1 MSQFKVGFS
10 FVLNG
15 KAVLDKVRYYSKATA
30 HRSLFRHA
38 QKCCFYDLMFKLQKA
53 PEIPSCH
60 ESSAFH
66 NEKSEKHMNQSFE
79 G

>member
-1 MSQFKVGFS
+1 MLQFKVGFL
-10 FVLNG
+10 FALNA
-15 KAVLDKVRYYSKATA
+15 KAVLDKDRYYSKASA
-30 HRSLFRHA
+30 HCSLFRHA
-38 QKCCFYDLMFKLQKA
+38 QKCCFYDLMFKLQQA

-66 NEKSEKHMNQSFE
+66 YEKSEKHMNQSFE